1 MSKICG
7 GNFMWKDFKEFAMKG
22 NVVDLSVGVIIGAA
36 FGKIISSLVSDIIMP
51 LLSLLMGKID
61 FSNRFI
67 ALGAGSYKTL
77 DQAKKAGV
85 ATLNYGLFLN
95 NIIDFLIVSFSIF
108 IVIRQI
114 NRFSRKKNEQEAVKT
129 KKCRYCCSEIPV
141 EATRCPHC
149 TSSLE

>member
-1 MSKICG
+1 
-7 GNFMWKDFKEFAMKG
+7 MWKDFKEFAMKG
-22 NVVDLSVGVIIGAA
+22 NVVDLAVGVIIGAA

-114 NRFSRKKNEQEAVKT
+114 NRFSRKKNEQEEVKT